1 MIRRQTFRRLL
12 PFLLFPMLGLPAC
25 TEDLHTLGDFVLE
38 EPPWRVYDAS
48 RVPGYEWPTQHAT
61 LARAA
66 DALTPPLALAGS
78 DTGEDGIVYAAAL
91 GGYYLIKVQR
101 PDGGFGYQYDYRTG
115 LWADED
121 EIHRQCGSAFTQ
133 AMLAELTG
141 RPEFSLS
148 TEWALRWLTSQ
159 VTELGDSAV
168 LTDLGGTA
176 LVLLS
181 LTSHA
186 KHLGDISR
194 DALIDRLGQYLLDS
208 IAEGGVFTR
217 GGSLQWG
224 QSLQALGRL
233 FDYTGDARYLDAME
247 ATGYWLYQ
255 HPERSYEATDEGY
268 LMSLWVGDPLVRL
281 YAHRPLA
288 WIPEYLFRI
297 TDAIVARQYLPH
309 NTGDLDRLGHY
320 ICEEAGEGPT
330 WRTALRLE
338 GVADA
343 VALARLTGDQDRLA
357 RYRESVRFAVYAL
370 QKLQLRVGDTRGA
383 VDPILVEGAWP
394 LSPDSRTLRAD
405 VTHHTANTLL
415 KAALY
420 LEFEGIEPA
429 GLFPSSSP
437 AEVL

>member
-1 MIRRQTFRRLL
+1 MEVTRRQSSWSLL
-12 PFLLFPMLGLPAC
+12 PFLSLLTLLLPAC
-25 TEDLHTLGDFVLE
+25 QEDLHTLGSFVLE

-48 RVPGYEWPTQHAT
+48 RTPRGQWPAGADTVAE
-61 LARAA
+61 AA
-66 DALTPPLALAGS
+66 DALTPPLALEGT
-78 DTGEDGIVYAAAL
+78 DTGEDGILYAAAL

-115 LWADED
+115 RWADED
-121 EIHRQCGSAFTQ
+121 EIHRQCGSTFTQ
-133 AMLAELTG
+133 AWLAELTG

-159 VTELGDSAV
+159 VTELGGSAM

-186 KHLGDISR
+186 KHLGDASR
-194 DALIDRLGQYLLDS
+194 DGLIDRLGQYLLDS

-233 FDYTGDARYLDAME
+233 YDYTGDARYLDAME
-247 ATGYWLYQ
+247 ATSHWLFL
-255 HPERSYEATDEGY
+255 HPERSYEATGEGY

-281 YAHRPLA
+281 YSHRPLS
-288 WIPEYLFRI
+288 WIPEYLFRL
-297 TDAIVARQYLPH
+297 TDAIVDRQHLPH
-309 NTGDLDRLGHY
+309 NTGELDRLGHY
-320 ICEEAGEGPT
+320 ICEEAGGDPT

-343 VALARLTGDQDRLA
+343 VALARLLGDEARLA

-370 QKLQLRVGDTRGA
+370 QKLQLRAGDTRGA
-383 VDPILVEGAWP
+383 VDPTLVEGAWP

-420 LEFEGIEPA
+420 LEFEGIGP
-429 GLFPSSSP
+429 
-437 AEVL
+437 